1 MLKKSRNE
9 FPSSARRAL
18 MLGGLAAGLTA
29 ALTLALGACSTNSSN
44 TGATTSP
51 TSGPSSSQSSSAS
64 TTSSSSATPSPTPTV
79 AYQLSSGGRVTV
91 SGDSTRWAA
100 DGGLLRVATS
110 GAVKSGT
117 QTARIA
123 VDATSHT
130 AGGPS
135 GWILNLTTNG
145 SGQVMD
151 GTLDSP
157 GVRYTVS
164 KPSGKV
170 VFAVNGGRL
179 TVATQQAITVTQSG
193 QAPTTMT
200 IALTGTT
207 SN

>member
-1 MLKKSRNE
+1 MLTRSRNE
-9 FPSSARRAL
+9 FPGAARRAVFI
-18 MLGGLAAGLTA
+18 GGLAAGLA
-29 ALTLALGACSTNSSN
+29 AAATIALGGCSTNSSN
-44 TGATTSP
+44 TGATTSA
-51 TSGPSSSQSSSAS
+51 SASESSS
-64 TTSSSSATPSPTPTV
+64 TSPTGSGSATPSPTPTV

-110 GAVKSGT
+110 GAVKNGT
-117 QTARIA
+117 QAASIA

-145 SGQVMD
+145 SGQVLS

-157 GVRYTVS
+157 GVRYTLS
-164 KPSGKV
+164 KASGKI

-179 TVATQQAITVTQSG
+179 SVATQQAIAVTQSG

-200 IALTGTT
+200 IALSGTT
-207 SN
+207 SS